1 MNISTKNEII
11 YRIEEA
17 MNKRYQKSAMLS
29 EISESKELK
38 NGDKSADTNNG
49 NNIIYNNSGC

>member
-29 EISESKELK
+29 EISERKELK